1 MFIRRVLKTVF
12 LRGGGFD
19 LRAPRS
25 RRSKSNLPQRWGFST
40 RGVYIIFLV
49 ECTEIRAFWGIE
61 HQKKIQSTFPFFNH
75 HHHFYFGAGNF
86 GFILFSFLKN
96 LTFPFFVYV
105 GAFVLKTTRIAAADW
120 KVLFQ
125 CHMTLKR
132 TFQSAWKNSPK
143 ISIVSLK
150 GELNSFYPKFV
161 FSEK

>member
-12 LRGGGFD
+12 LGGGGFD

-96 LTFPFFVYV
+96 LTFPFLFMWY
-105 GAFVLKTTRIAAADW
+105 FCLKNDPDSRSG
-120 KVLFQ
+120 
-125 CHMTLKR
+125 LKSP
-132 TFQSAWKNSPK
+132 FSMPHDIEKDKNCR
-143 ISIVSLK
+143 
-150 GELNSFYPKFV
+150 
-161 FSEK
+161 FSEI